1 MNALFKAGSIGNM
14 NLKNKLI
21 RSATW
26 EGMCDFDGRP
36 TERLIQYYTKL
47 AKGGIGLI
55 ISGYTYVS
63 PEGKQNPGK
72 MGIYTDDFAA
82 DFKTL
87 VQAVHNSG
95 GKIAMQLVHAGGQ
108 AHSKASGHTPV
119 APSAIEAPQFSEK
132 PLQLT
137 ESEIHDIVMAFGT
150 AALRAKQYGFD
161 GVQIHGAHGYLINQ
175 FLSPLTNQR
184 TDQYGGSIE
193 NRCRFLVE
201 VYDKIRQLVG
211 KDFPVFIKLNATD
224 YLDNGLEL
232 EDALFA
238 AKLLSQKGIDA
249 IEVSAGT
256 GASKKKSPI
265 RRKIDKP
272 EKEAYNLKVS
282 LAVKD
287 VVSCPVIVVGG
298 FRSYKVSYKALEEYG
313 LDFISFS
320 RPLIREPDLPLRW
333 QKGDH
338 KPAACISCN
347 ACFKPGL
354 FKGGIYCVAKEREKQ

>member
-1 MNALFKAGSIGNM
+1 MNTLFKTGSIGSM
-14 NLKNKLI
+14 KLKNRLV

-26 EGMCDFDGRP
+26 EGMCDSDGRP
-36 TERLIQYYTKL
+36 TAKLIQYYTDL

-55 ISGYTYVS
+55 ISGYTYVRL
-63 PEGKQNPGK
+63 EGKQNPGK
-72 MGIYTDDFAA
+72 MGLYSDKFESE
-82 DFKTL
+82 FKT
-87 VQAVHNSG
+87 VTKAVHDAG
-95 GKIAMQLVHAGGQ
+95 CKIAIQLVHAGGQ
-108 AHSKASGHTPV
+108 AKAKFSGSTPV
-119 APSAIEAPQFSEK
+119 APSDIEAAQYSEK
-132 PLQLT
+132 PLQLN
-137 ESEIHDIVMAFGT
+137 ESQIHDIVQAFGK

-161 GVQIHGAHGYLINQ
+161 GIQIHGAHGYLINQ

-201 VYDKIRQLVG
+201 VYDAIRQMVG
-211 KDFPVFIKLNATD
+211 KDFPVFIKLNAAD
-224 YLDNGLEL
+224 YVDQGLEL

-238 AKLLSQKGIDA
+238 AKMLSQKGIDA

-265 RRKIDKP
+265 RIKIDQP
-272 EKEAYNLKVS
+272 EKEAYNLKVA
-282 LAVKD
+282 LAVKN
-287 VVSCPVIVVGG
+287 VVSCPVISVGG
-298 FRSYKVSYKALEEYG
+298 FRSYNISLQALEKHG

-333 QKGDH
+333 KRGDL

-347 ACFKPGL
+347 ACFKPGY
-354 FKGGIYCVAKEREKQ
+354 FKGGIYCVVKEKIK

>member
-1 MNALFKAGSIGNM
+1 L
-14 NLKNKLI
+14 
-21 RSATW
+21 
-26 EGMCDFDGRP
+26 
-36 TERLIQYYTKL
+36 
-47 AKGGIGLI
+47 
-55 ISGYTYVS
+55 
-63 PEGKQNPGK
+63 
-72 MGIYTDDFAA
+72 
-82 DFKTL
+82 
-87 VQAVHNSG
+87 
-95 GKIAMQLVHAGGQ
+95 
-108 AHSKASGHTPV
+108 
-119 APSAIEAPQFSEK
+119 
-132 PLQLT
+132 
-137 ESEIHDIVMAFGT
+137 
-150 AALRAKQYGFD
+150 
-161 GVQIHGAHGYLINQ
+161 
-175 FLSPLTNQR
+175 
-184 TDQYGGSIE
+184 
-193 NRCRFLVE
+193 LVE

-272 EKEAYNLKVS
+272 EKEAYNLKVY